1 MILLSTNIVHV
12 SNVEKVRSS
21 KNPGL
26 HSLDAP
32 VQTSHAFLVPCKLCN
47 FRLTAAGAK
56 IFNAKPKTNPE
67 WFLVYYCP
75 CCAKSVN
82 SLPAARAAKPFS
94 AQMILFASEDT
105 WYAQCTCSVAWYCT
119 GASLCVKRQLTT
131 VIPGCE
137 ECGNTQKGAF
147 FNSPSLLA
155 KQSGRNITVPLHS
168 KSSNCSAMILEIL
181 ESCQN
186 LGTAANVLN
195 TVPQLSQ
202 HAQSQLKGCCVLDVE
217 FSGVLQPA
225 NDFSL
230 KNRQCCWDVRMM
242 FVDCWPLLLINQP
255 LLACL
260 PWSSQPL
267 PVPLPAEK
275 INGQRSEMFM
285 LSQLK
290 EESIQ
295 AVPCST
301 WKHQIDW
308 GQNIVTHAT
317 MLDNDHVSALKSIV
331 ENILQMTRREMIQHP
346 HAFCQKPPQTATRQS
361 NVQKHYT
368 CACIDPKNK
377 RYFWL
382 QPSARLFYY
391 GINVIFIKT
400 QQPNYCHR
408 HLAAARSDTSTQ
420 VS

>member
-1 MILLSTNIVHV
+1 MILLSTHIVHV

-186 LGTAANVLN
+186 LGTAANVLA
-195 TVPQLSQ
+195 TVIAARAESAEGLLCPWRRIQWSPPAGQRFFSKESAMLLRCSD
-202 HAQSQLKGCCVLDVE
+202 DVC
-217 FSGVLQPA
+217 
-225 NDFSL
+225 
-230 KNRQCCWDVRMM
+230 R
-242 FVDCWPLLLINQP
+242 LLTIITHKST
-255 LLACL
+255 LACL
-260 PWSSQPL
+260 LALKQSA
-267 PVPLPAEK
+267 PACAFTCRK

-331 ENILQMTRREMIQHP
+331 ENILQMTGREMIQHP

-361 NVQKHYT
+361 NVQKHYN
-368 CACIDPKNK
+368 CACIDPKKQKIFLVATK
-377 RYFWL
+377 RSPFL
-382 QPSARLFYY
+382 L
-391 GINVIFIKT
+391 
-400 QQPNYCHR
+400 R
-408 HLAAARSDTSTQ
+408 HKRNFH
-420 VS
+420 